1 MALSS
6 HFISC
11 PAVFG
16 FALIY
21 WFSVRHLS
29 VCNLSP
35 EQQVIGGCAMT
46 HLYIK
51 LLHVIF
57 IPNRAVMY
65 AGEQP
70 RVRANRQLYK
80 QGSKL

>member
-11 PAVFG
+11 PTMFG

-21 WFSVRHLS
+21 GFSVRHLS

-35 EQQVIGGCAMT
+35 EQQVIGGCTMT
-46 HLYIK
+46 HTLYIK

-57 IPNRAVMY
+57 ISNHAVMY

-70 RVRANRQLYK
+70 RMRANRHLHR
-80 QGSKL
+80 GSKL